1 MKKISLLGA
10 TGSIGLQTIDIILEN
25 QDKFKLVAL
34 SSGRNIEKTREI
46 ITQLQPEI
54 VSVQEESDA
63 LALAKE
69 FPNVQFTY
77 GNKGL
82 IEVATLP
89 KTAFT
94 KTVVSGL
101 SISIIVPSI
110 ASPRL

>member
-10 TGSIGLQTIDIILEN
+10 TGSIGLQTIDIILAN
-25 QDKFKLVAL
+25 QHEFKLVAF

-77 GNKGL
+77 HQNQY
-82 IEVATLP
+82 
-89 KTAFT
+89 
-94 KTVVSGL
+94 
-101 SISIIVPSI
+101 
-110 ASPRL
+110 